1 MEAKEIEK
9 STSMADW
16 RRIDIDAFDPESGRL
31 KPEDLVPPYDT
42 PAVGVQEIQGR
53 VGQLRSMASSGDIA
67 GAVQLITSDP
77 PYNSDE
83 ATKKTYLL
91 AVLEALGQVKTMD
104 IANIVGQ
111 LNDSQVDVLVKYL
124 YKGMSLPEGQKQG
137 GILLAWL
144 EKITQTNGVKPIV
157 HFISDRRTV

>member
-1 MEAKEIEK
+1 M
-9 STSMADW
+9 
-16 RRIDIDAFDPESGRL
+16 
-31 KPEDLVPPYDT
+31 
-42 PAVGVQEIQGR
+42 
-53 VGQLRSMASSGDIA
+53 
-67 GAVQLITSDP
+67 ITNDP

-91 AVLEALGQVKTMD
+91 AVLEALCQVKTMD

-124 YKGMSLPEGQKQG
+124 YKGMSVPEGQKQG